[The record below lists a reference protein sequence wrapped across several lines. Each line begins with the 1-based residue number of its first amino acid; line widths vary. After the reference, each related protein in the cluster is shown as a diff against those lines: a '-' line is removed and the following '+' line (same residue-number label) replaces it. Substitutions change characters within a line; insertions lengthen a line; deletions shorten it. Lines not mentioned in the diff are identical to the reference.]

1 MSSKGF
7 RERFLEVY
15 EDGAA
20 LASST
25 TQTSLL
31 PASAKEFTIGAGK
44 LRIGYIL
51 AFEFSGRS
59 ARRHDSRNL
68 SLAFRL
74 GSVDVLASGGIPLN
88 VTAQTNVHWSL
99 KGELIVRAVGL
110 SR

>member
-51 AFEFSGRS
+51 AFEFSGRIS
-59 ARRHDSRNL
+59 TVVTTPRKPLSRVPARL
-68 SLAFRL
+68 SGCARL
-74 GSVDVLASGGIPLN
+74 RGIPLN

-99 KGELIVRAVGL
+99 KV
-110 SR
+110 S